1 MSNPV
6 NSDPMRTL
14 RSLAPL
20 LIVAALAACA
30 PATRV
35 ATGPTPMSGADRVR
49 ADSVRLPYTEADVR
63 FMTDMIGH
71 HAQAILIS
79 RWVPSHTEDAEL
91 RTLAGR
97 IINAQTDDIALMRR
111 WLAERGKPVPS
122 VTPDGVLVP
131 PAADT
136 GAHAG
141 HDMGGHAGHDM
152 GGHDH
157 SMMAGMLS
165 PAQLTELDAA
175 RGDAFDILFLQRMI
189 NHHRGAVT
197 MVQTLIRDGGAI
209 DETVFRFAADVEVDQ
224 STEIRRMIQ
233 MLLDRDGLPPQ

>member
-1 MSNPV
+1 M
-6 NSDPMRTL
+6 TE
-14 RSLAPL
+14 
-20 LIVAALAACA
+20 
-30 PATRV
+30 
-35 ATGPTPMSGADRVR
+35 ADRVR
-49 ADSVRLPYTEADVR
+49 ADSIRLPYTEADVT
-63 FMTDMIGH
+63 FMTEMIGH

-79 RWVPSHTEDAEL
+79 RWVPSHTDDAEM
-91 RTLAGR
+91 RTLAAR

-122 VTPDGVLVP
+122 VTPEGVLVP
-131 PAADT
+131 PPADPN
-136 GAHAG
+136 
-141 HDMGGHAGHDM
+141 DEHAGHDM

-224 STEIRRMIQ
+224 STEIRRMLT
-233 MLLDRDGLPPQ
+233 MLLERDGLPPA

>member
-1 MSNPV
+1 
-6 NSDPMRTL
+6 MRF
-14 RSLAPL
+14 SPAL
-20 LIVAALAACA
+20 LLFAAASLAACTPRGPVASGPA
-30 PATRV
+30 PA
-35 ATGPTPMSGADRVR
+35 SGADRVR

-79 RWVPSHTEDAEL
+79 RWVPGHTEDPEL
-91 RTLAGR
+91 RTLASR

-122 VTPDGVLVP
+122 VTPEGVLVP
-131 PAADT
+131 PPADT

-141 HDMGGHAGHDM
+141 HDMDEHAGHDM

-157 SMMAGMLS
+157 ATMAGMLS

-175 RGDAFDILFLQRMI
+175 RGDAFEILFLQRMI

-197 MVQTLIRDGGAI
+197 MVQALIRDGGAI

>member
-1 MSNPV
+1 
-6 NSDPMRTL
+6 MRT
-14 RSLAPL
+14 SLSLLPL
-20 LIVAALAACA
+20 LALFTVAACA
-30 PATRV
+30 PQGGV
-35 ATGPTPMSGADRVR
+35 ATGPTPMTEADRVR
-49 ADSVRLPYTEADVR
+49 ADSIRLPYTDADVT
-63 FMTDMIGH
+63 FMTEMIGH

-79 RWVPSHTEDAEL
+79 RWVPSHTDDAEM
-91 RTLAGR
+91 RTLAAR

-122 VTPDGVLVP
+122 VTPEGVLVP
-131 PAADT
+131 PPADPN
-136 GAHAG
+136 
-141 HDMGGHAGHDM
+141 DEHAGHDM

-157 SMMAGMLS
+157 SMMAGMLT

-175 RGDAFDILFLQRMI
+175 RGDQFNILFLQRMI

-224 STEIRRMIQ
+224 STEIRRMLT
-233 MLLDRDGLPPQ
+233 MLLERDGLPPA

>member
-1 MSNPV
+1 MTN
-6 NSDPMRTL
+6 DPMRTL
-14 RSLAPL
+14 RSLVPL
-20 LIVAALAACA
+20 CVAVTLAACA
-30 PATRV
+30 QR
-35 ATGPTPMSGADRVR
+35 GPVSIGPGPLSGADRVR

-79 RWVPSHTEDAEL
+79 RWVPSHTEDPEL

-97 IINAQTDDIALMRR
+97 IINAQSDDIALMRR
-111 WLAERGKPVPS
+111 WLAERGKAVPS
-122 VTPDGVLVP
+122 VTPEGVVVP

-136 GAHAG
+136 SAHAG

-152 GGHDH
+152 GGMDH

-175 RGDAFDILFLQRMI
+175 RADQFDILFLQRMI

>member
-1 MSNPV
+1 
-6 NSDPMRTL
+6 MRTF
-14 RSLAPL
+14 RSLLPL
-20 LIVAALAACA
+20 LGLVSVAACA
-30 PATRV
+30 PRGGV
-35 ATGPTPMSGADRVR
+35 SGPAPVSEADRVR
-49 ADSVRLPYTEADVR
+49 ADSVRLPYTDADVT
-63 FMTDMIGH
+63 FMTEMIGH

-79 RWVPSHTEDAEL
+79 RWVPNHTEDAEL
-91 RTLAGR
+91 RTLAAR

-131 PAADT
+131 PPADPN
-136 GAHAG
+136 
-141 HDMGGHAGHDM
+141 DEHAGHDM

-157 SMMAGMLS
+157 SMMAGMLT

-175 RGDAFDILFLQRMI
+175 RGEAFDILFLQRMI

-224 STEIRRMIQ
+224 STEIRRMLT
-233 MLLDRDGLPPQ
+233 MLLERDGLPPA

>member
-1 MSNPV
+1 
-6 NSDPMRTL
+6 MRTF
-14 RSLAPL
+14 RPL
-20 LIVAALAACA
+20 LSLLAVASLAACA
-30 PATRV
+30 PRAGV
-35 ATGPTPMSGADRVR
+35 ATGPAPMSTADRIR
-49 ADSVRLPYTEADVR
+49 ADSLRLPYTEADVR
-63 FMTDMIGH
+63 FMTEMIGH

-79 RWVPSHTEDAEL
+79 RWVPSHTEDPEL
-91 RTLAGR
+91 RTLAAR
-97 IINAQTDDIALMRR
+97 IINAQSDDIALMRR
-111 WLAERGKPVPS
+111 WLADRGKPVPS

-131 PAADT
+131 PPADPN
-136 GAHAG
+136 
-141 HDMGGHAGHDM
+141 DEHAGHDM
-152 GGHDH
+152 GGHDMGGH
-157 SMMAGMLS
+157 DHAMMAGMLT

-233 MLLDRDGLPPQ
+233 MLLDRDGLPPD